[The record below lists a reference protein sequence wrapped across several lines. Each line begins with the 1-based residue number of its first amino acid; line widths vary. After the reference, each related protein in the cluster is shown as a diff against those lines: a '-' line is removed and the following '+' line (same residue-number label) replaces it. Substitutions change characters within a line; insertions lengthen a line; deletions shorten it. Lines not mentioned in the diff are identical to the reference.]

1 MIDVEL
7 SMRDT
12 HVGYHARI
20 NTISDVQSGH
30 QNVHSRQEYIIWK
43 LQNDHMATI
52 NILVAT
58 EHSNRMQASRQ
69 YWLSV

>member
-20 NTISDVQSGH
+20 NTISDAHSGH
-30 QNVHSRQEYIIWK
+30 QNVHSRQEYIIWE

-52 NILVAT
+52 NTLVAT
-58 EHSNRMQASRQ
+58 EHSDCMQASRR
-69 YWLSV
+69 Y

>member
-7 SMRDT
+7 SIRDT

-30 QNVHSRQEYIIWK
+30 QNVHSRQEYIICK
-43 LQNDHMATI
+43 LQNAHMATI
-52 NILVAT
+52 NIIVTT
-58 EHSNRMQASRQ
+58 EHSNRTQASRRS
-69 YWLSV
+69 WLSV